1 VALALLREHRVPADA
16 EELAG
21 FETDALAVFVR
32 GRNRG
37 GPGGVQWA

>member
-1 VALALLREHRVPADA
+1 VALALLGEHRVPADA

-21 FETDALAVFVR
+21 SGTDVLAGFVC

-37 GPGGVQWA
+37 GPGGVQ

>member
-1 VALALLREHRVPADA
+1 VALALVREHRVLADA

-21 FETDALAVFVR
+21 SETDVLAGFVR

-37 GPGGVQWA
+37 GPGGVQ